1 MQVSLLPL
9 DAHDAQ
15 GSPPHEDAGDKEDPV
30 LQRLPAKIHAE
41 ESSERGG
48 SPQTQWNRTL

>member
-15 GSPPHEDAGDKEDPV
+15 GSPPYEDAGDEEDPV
-30 LQRLPAKIHAE
+30 LQRLPAKIHAA
-41 ESSERGG
+41 ESIESRNG
-48 SPQTQWNRTL
+48 P